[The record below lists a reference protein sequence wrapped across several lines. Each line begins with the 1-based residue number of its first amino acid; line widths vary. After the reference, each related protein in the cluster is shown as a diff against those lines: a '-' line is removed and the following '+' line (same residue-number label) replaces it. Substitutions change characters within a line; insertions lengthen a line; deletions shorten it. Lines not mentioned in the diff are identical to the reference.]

1 MNDISWMEMEENR
14 ITKLERE
21 IAELKEI
28 LGITENTY
36 IYGCVTSPY
45 TYTTSTIQPRFG
57 ENFGD

>member
-1 MNDISWMEMEENR
+1 MDEDR

-45 TYTTSTIQPRFG
+45 TYTTSTIQPIIT
-57 ENFGD
+57 GD